1 MFVIALMLTLIELE
15 RRKNGVNVYQFY
27 PLILFFHVLE
37 MAEANRGRGRGI
49 AMGRGAQLLAAIAA
63 SKQR

>member
-1 MFVIALMLTLIELE
+1 MAKLINLQ
-15 RRKNGVNVYQFY
+15 RREQLVNAYQFH
-27 PLILFFHVLE
+27 PFNFILLISSFCALE
-37 MAEANRGRGRGI
+37 MAEASRGRGRGI

>member
-1 MFVIALMLTLIELE
+1 MIRKQLTL
-15 RRKNGVNVYQFY
+15 YW